1 MPSEINIDASALNS
15 KKVNRNNVNAPDAL
29 FDKIFES
36 PNRIFLYFRFGFR
49 QNAKIDEDRT

>member
-1 MPSEINIDASALNS
+1 MPSEIDIDTGAFNS
-15 KKVNRNNVNAPDAL
+15 KKVNRNNVNTPDAL

-49 QNAKIDEDRT
+49 QNAKIDEDST